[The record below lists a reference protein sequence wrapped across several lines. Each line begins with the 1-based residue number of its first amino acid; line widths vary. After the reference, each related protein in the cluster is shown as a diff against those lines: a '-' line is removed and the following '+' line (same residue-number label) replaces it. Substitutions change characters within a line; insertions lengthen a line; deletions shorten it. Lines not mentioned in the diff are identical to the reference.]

1 MKRTG
6 VVFDER
12 MKKHFNMWD
21 STHPEV
27 PDRIQR
33 PYDKLKEYGL
43 LERCQEITSRF
54 ASDEELLSQHSTVHV
69 NKMKSSKTMTTEEL
83 YHMGACDYDSVYMS
97 QHACECARLAS
108 GCTLAA
114 TEAVVTDKVQ
124 NAVAIVRPPGHHA
137 GSDFAMGYCFFNN
150 VAIAA
155 RMAQKRWNVERIL
168 IVDWDI
174 HHGNGTQHLFE
185 SDPSVLYFS
194 IHRFDNALFFP
205 FSMEADYDFVG
216 CGSGKGYTVNVPW
229 NKKHMGDADYLA
241 VFHHILLPIA
251 YEFDPELVLVSAG
264 FDSARG
270 DPKGQCDV
278 TPEGYHHLTKLL
290 MNLARGKIVVVLEG
304 GYNLTSVE
312 ESICACTSSLLGDP
326 CPRLEGPLTPCDS
339 CFETMRNVMSQH
351 SKYWGSLKIGGFA
364 LEVNDDALDIE
375 DDQSKRSKE
384 NASSPRIQDDF
395 TALC

>member
-1 MKRTG
+1 
-6 VVFDER
+6 
-12 MKKHFNMWD
+12 MWD

-54 ASDEELLSQHSTVHV
+54 VSDEELLSQHSTVHV
-69 NKMKSSKTMTTEEL
+69 NKMKSSKTLTTEEL

-97 QHACECARLAS
+97 QHACECACLAS

-124 NAVAIVRPPGHHA
+124 NAVAIVRPPGHHG

-185 SDPSVLYFS
+185 SDPSVLYLS

-216 CGSGKGYTVNVPW
+216 CGSGKGYTVNVLW
-229 NKKHMGDADYLA
+229 NKVSLCNICTFSSSEKPVVAIVKKRAQNKAKHMGDADYLA

-312 ESICACTSSLLGDP
+312 ESICACTSLLGDP
-326 CPRLEGPLTPCDS
+326 CPRLEGPLTPCNS
-339 CFETMRNVMSQH
+339 F
-351 SKYWGSLKIGGFA
+351 
-364 LEVNDDALDIE
+364 
-375 DDQSKRSKE
+375 
-384 NASSPRIQDDF
+384 
-395 TALC
+395 

>member
-1 MKRTG
+1 
-6 VVFDER
+6 
-12 MKKHFNMWD
+12 MWD

-54 ASDEELLSQHSTVHV
+54 VSDEELLSQHSTVHV
-69 NKMKSSKTMTTEEL
+69 NKMKSSKTLTTEEL

-97 QHACECARLAS
+97 QHACECACLAS

-124 NAVAIVRPPGHHA
+124 NAVAIV
-137 GSDFAMGYCFFNN
+137 
-150 VAIAA
+150 
-155 RMAQKRWNVERIL
+155 RIL

-185 SDPSVLYFS
+185 SDPSVLYLS

-216 CGSGKGYTVNVPW
+216 CGSGKGYTVNVLW
-229 NKKHMGDADYLA
+229 NKVSLCNICTFSSSEKPVVAIVKKRAQNKAKHMGDADYLA

-312 ESICACTSSLLGDP
+312 ESICACTSLLGDP
-326 CPRLEGPLTPCDS
+326 CPRLEGPLTPCN
-339 CFETMRNVMSQH
+339 RLH
-351 SKYWGSLKIGGFA
+351 SLK
-364 LEVNDDALDIE
+364 
-375 DDQSKRSKE
+375 
-384 NASSPRIQDDF
+384 
-395 TALC
+395 